1 MAIPIQVKA
10 YSVPLKSIKDRA
22 ITIKALPTDERKA
35 KFVFH
40 DSHKSLIICKF
51 IAITVKSN
59 LIVSILNDFAADSNR
74 SSLNLQKID
83 NSFPESS
90 RNRQLPLRIREYR
103 VVPII
108 IIKIHF
114 IMQSETLFAII
125 GKIRVQRIRLSS
137 QPGMSTPGPW
147 TTEEEVKFEDVN
159 IKQFSSS
166 NSMAQI
172 SDSSTPTSPPD
183 PANK

>member
-1 MAIPIQVKA
+1 
-10 YSVPLKSIKDRA
+10 
-22 ITIKALPTDERKA
+22 
-35 KFVFH
+35 
-40 DSHKSLIICKF
+40 
-51 IAITVKSN
+51 
-59 LIVSILNDFAADSNR
+59 
-74 SSLNLQKID
+74 
-83 NSFPESS
+83 
-90 RNRQLPLRIREYR
+90 
-103 VVPII
+103 
-108 IIKIHF
+108 
-114 IMQSETLFAII
+114 MQSETLFAII

-172 SDSSTPTSPPD
+172 SDSYTPTSPPD